1 MSSDSS
7 ISSGSASDW
16 VVEDSDSTF
25 ESNDR
30 FRFEPNEE
38 IDGVVE
44 TILQKQKPKYVASIS
59 HIFQNIETIFLPVAD
74 TPGILFRQ

>member
-1 MSSDSS
+1 MSSESS
-7 ISSGSASDW
+7 VSSGSASDW
-16 VVEDSDSTF
+16 IGEDSDSTF

-44 TILQKQKPKYVASIS
+44 AVLQKQKPK
-59 HIFQNIETIFLPVAD
+59 
-74 TPGILFRQ
+74 

>member
-1 MSSDSS
+1 MSPESS
-7 ISSGSASDW
+7 NSSGSGSDW
-16 VVEDSDSTF
+16 IVDDSDSTF

-44 TILQKQKPKYVASIS
+44 TILQKQKPKYLNYTLS
-59 HIFQNIETIFLPVAD
+59 HIARFYL
-74 TPGILFRQ
+74 